1 MVKLI
6 TTERVVL
13 TMSDLSNGY
22 EFVHLL
28 LHENN
33 FEINRFLSSDLIAT
47 ALKDNM
53 VNLVAISRNQEV
65 HALAH
70 FYSNHAEKI
79 KKTNIV
85 LLLLDHLQLL
95 PQLQQTSLIV
105 PFQNLKNYL
114 LAHFQRKYS
123 KSHIIPPVNHSH
135 LQLRAY
141 QHLHDYRQLL
151 SNKEKAS
158 GNLLR
163 ESLYLN

>member
-53 VNLVAISRNQEV
+53 VNLVAISRN
-65 HALAH
+65 
-70 FYSNHAEKI
+70 
-79 KKTNIV
+79 
-85 LLLLDHLQLL
+85 
-95 PQLQQTSLIV
+95 
-105 PFQNLKNYL
+105 
-114 LAHFQRKYS
+114 
-123 KSHIIPPVNHSH
+123 
-135 LQLRAY
+135 
-141 QHLHDYRQLL
+141 
-151 SNKEKAS
+151 
-158 GNLLR
+158 
-163 ESLYLN
+163 